1 MKLRIIMKKWTV
13 ILLAAAL
20 SLGGFSAVTSA
31 ETPVKVVLNGDVL
44 SFSVDPIVVNGK
56 TYVEFRTLFGKLGYN
71 VDYDNATRTIKATSP
86 ERQIKMTLG
95 KDTVL
100 VDGNPVDGKGEI
112 RLVNGRTMVGVRFVS
127 TLSGKEVDWDG
138 ATNTVTIRDT
148 GPSGDE
154 KSVLDFFDKILE
166 LEAAK
171 DRDGLLALFTEDS
184 PIDPD
189 MLLLDLERIQT
200 KTTYEELVIDFLSD
214 SEAIVRTTEITEKI
228 GGDSFFVNNRAQYRY
243 TLHKKDGHWKIYDL
257 ELLDAEIYNPY
268 GLFDQ
273 AVTVPD
279 DVSAA
284 LRSVLEK
291 QFQATKDEDLD
302 TIMAILYFEDEEEKY
317 AVSEIL
323 QEQFELLDTTTIL
336 EKFAVVEYNGSDEA
350 VLLLAIEQET
360 VAGDESSKFR
370 AIIQGGAWKVDGN
383 WLLDAWF
390 QVLYSEPAE

>member
-1 MKLRIIMKKWTV
+1 MKTRMKKWTA

-20 SLGGFSAVTSA
+20 SLIGFSTASA
-31 ETPVKVVLNGDVL
+31 AEAPVKVVLNGEVL
-44 SFSVDPIVVNGK
+44 SFSVDPIVINGR
-56 TYVEFRTLFGKLGYN
+56 TYVEFRTLFSKLGYQ

-86 ERQIKMTLG
+86 QRQIEMTLG

-100 VDGNPVDGKGEI
+100 VDGNPVDGKDQI
-112 RLVNGRTMVGVRFVS
+112 RLVKGRTMVGLRFVS

-138 ATNTVTIRDT
+138 ASNTATIRDT

-154 KSVLDFFDKILE
+154 KSVLDFFDMILE
-166 LEAAK
+166 LEAAR

-184 PIDPD
+184 PIDAD
-189 MLLLDLERIQT
+189 SLLIDLERIQT
-200 KTTYEELVIDFLSD
+200 KTTFEELDIDFLSD

-228 GGDSFFVNNRAQYRY
+228 GGDSFYLNNRAQYRY
-243 TLHKKDGHWKIYDL
+243 TLHKKDGQWNIYDL

-284 LRSVLEK
+284 LLSALEK
-291 QFQATKDEDLD
+291 QIQATKEEDLD
-302 TIMAILYFEDEEEKY
+302 AVMSTLYFEDEEEKY

-323 QEQFELLDTTTIL
+323 QAQFELMDTITTL

-350 VLLLAIEQET
+350 LLLLAIEQEL
-360 VAGDESSKFR
+360 VAEDESSRFK